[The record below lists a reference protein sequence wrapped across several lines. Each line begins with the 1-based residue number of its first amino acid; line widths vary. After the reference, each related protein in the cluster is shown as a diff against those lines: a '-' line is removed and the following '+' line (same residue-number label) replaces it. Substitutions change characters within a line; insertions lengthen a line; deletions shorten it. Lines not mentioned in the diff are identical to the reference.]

1 MRSSEVADASADE
14 MLVVE
19 LELSDGTELDA
30 AREEPDPDDETGLLR
45 DELEPDEV
53 VAAMGAETLFDEE
66 LLFST
71 GTAIVTD
78 CGCWS

>member
-1 MRSSEVADASADE
+1 

-19 LELSDGTELDA
+19 LELSDGTELEV

-45 DELEPDEV
+45 DELEPDEFV
-53 VAAMGAETLFDEE
+53 VAMGAETLLDEE
-66 LLFST
+66 LLFDR

-78 CGCWS
+78 CECCS